1 MHRDIEVIRE
11 KLTPQQVLEIRKEAK
26 REGCKVNVT
35 RMLNGLVEI
44 EIIQHVKIIDVTPQ
58 LRKYLTG

>member
-35 RMLNGLVEI
+35 RLLSGLVEI
-44 EIIQHVKIIDVTPQ
+44 EIIQSDKVIDITPAYH
-58 LRKYLTG
+58 RIAG

>member
-26 REGCKVNVT
+26 REGCKVNIT
-35 RMLNGLVEI
+35 RLHSGLVEI
-44 EIIQHVKIIDVTPQ
+44 EIIQRDRVINITPAYRM
-58 LRKYLTG
+58 L

>member
-11 KLTPQQVLEIRKEAK
+11 HLTPTQVLEIRKEAK

-35 RMLNGLVEI
+35 RTMSGLVEI
-44 EIIQHVKIIDVTPQ
+44 EIIRPNKVIDVTPTF
-58 LRKYLTG
+58 LAG

>member
-11 KLTPQQVLEIRKEAK
+11 HLTPTQVLEIRKEAK

-35 RMLNGLVEI
+35 RLLSGLVEI
-44 EIIQHVKIIDVTPQ
+44 EIIQRDKVIDITPSYHTI
-58 LRKYLTG
+58 LS